1 MRYNFR
7 AEGYPITDEAVV
19 RSNNAADRIGHD
31 LIKQA
36 GFEVWTGEG
45 KTGTQLVEGT
55 DFALSVKDVKRSTE
69 AEFDIYTL
77 FAVTNASYEGVTLYL
92 SYTAC
97 GDYLS
102 VENIQEMAAAGV
114 INTIEPIGTIKPHPV
129 GLPGVVAL
137 GSEFQLCDGSVVS
150 DAASPMNGNRVPNL
164 VGADVVLSVAWTADA
179 GGAYGTIPVTD
190 TYALG
195 VHDYVAGTGIADH
208 SVITSID
215 YDTGAIVISD
225 PAATGT
231 IESTFSN
238 EGRGIVG
245 GAFGSV
251 GDQGQRLTG
260 SLNMRHGSI
269 AANNGQGVLYATRE
283 AVSPSDAGLN
293 TTGTFN
299 QTRID
304 FSSADSPNARTSADT
319 WGKTKTDAYSM
330 GIYIKI
336 KNVS

>member
-7 AEGYPITDEAVV
+7 AEGYPITDEAVI
-19 RSNNAADRIGHD
+19 RSTNAADRIGHD

-102 VENIQEMAAAGV
+102 VENIQEMAADGIIGV

-129 GLPGVVAL
+129 GVPGVVPL
-137 GSEFQLCDGSVVS
+137 DSEYKLCDGSVVN
-150 DAASPMNGNRVPNL
+150 DVASPMNGNRVPNL

-179 GGAYGTIPVTD
+179 GGAHGTIPVAD

-195 VHDYVAGTGIADH
+195 VHDYVAGTGIAEH
-208 SVITSID
+208 SVITAIN
-215 YDTGAIVISD
+215 YATGEIVISD
-225 PAATGT
+225 PAATGE
-231 IESTFSN
+231 IECTFWN

-251 GDQGQRLTG
+251 GDQEQRLEGTANVWSFPGAAGRSGVFTFSG
-260 SLNMRHGSI
+260 STHPTFSAGIGYAGNLLN
-269 AANNGQGVLYATRE
+269 
-283 AVSPSDAGLN
+283 
-293 TTGTFN
+293 
-299 QTRID
+299 
-304 FSSADSPNARTSADT
+304 FSSSRSPNARTSADT

-330 GIYIKI
+330 GIYMKI

>member
-7 AEGYPITDEAVV
+7 AEGYSITDEAVV
-19 RSNNAADRIGHD
+19 RSDNTASRIGHD

-55 DFALSVKDVKRSTE
+55 DYALSVKDVKRSTE
-69 AEFDIYTL
+69 AAFDIYTL

-114 INTIEPIGTIKPHPV
+114 RNIIEPIGTIKPHPV

-137 GSEFQLCDGSVVS
+137 GSEFQLCDGSVVL

-164 VGADVVLSVAWTADA
+164 VGADVVLSVVWTADA
-179 GGAYGTIPVTD
+179 GGAYGTIPVAD

-195 VHDYVAGTGIADH
+195 VHDYVAGTGIAEH
-208 SVITSID
+208 SVIKSID
-215 YDTGAIVISD
+215 YATGTIVISD
-225 PAATGT
+225 PAATGAISCT
-231 IESTFSN
+231 ITN
-238 EGRGIVG
+238 EGRGIIG

-251 GDQGQRLTG
+251 GDQMQQITG
-260 SLNMRHGSI
+260 SISGS
-269 AANNGQGVLYATRE
+269 ARGNPSFGGTFSGAFANGVQSSTGAE
-283 AVSPSDAGLN
+283 GA
-293 TTGTFN
+293 TGT
-299 QTRID
+299 RGASID
-304 FSSADSPNARTSADT
+304 FDSANSPYARTSADT
-319 WGKTKTDAYSM
+319 WGKTKADAYSM